1 MKPTIIDC
9 DPGIDDA
16 IAILLAFASPELD
29 VRAITT
35 VAGNTTVERTTA
47 NAHRLLHLI
56 GRTDVPVGRGASQPL
71 VRAAGAPID
80 DIHGTDGL
88 GDAGI
93 PPAPEPETQRDAIQL
108 IIETVESSPEP
119 VTLIAVGPLTN
130 IALLHA
136 VRPDIVDRLERI
148 VIMGGAAKG
157 GNVAPTAEYNIW
169 FDPEA
174 AQRVFGLDVDIV
186 MVGLDVTQKAIT
198 RPIHW
203 AELEKG
209 GLASQQILAMNAF
222 YSAYHASRGG
232 EELTMQHDALAVAAA
247 IRPDLVTVV
256 PARVNVECASPLTV
270 GTTVVDV
277 ANPREGGRVRVA
289 LDVEVEEFNEFL
301 VSRIAR
307 FLSEV
312 DARTGK
318 FLAGVSAAS

>member
-47 NAHRLLHLI
+47 NAHRLLQLM

-80 DIHGTDGL
+80 DIHGKDGL

-93 PPAPEPETQRDAIQL
+93 PLAPAPAIQPNAIQL
-108 IIETVESSPEP
+108 IADTVESSAEP
-119 VTLIAVGPLTN
+119 VTLIALGPLTN
-130 IALLHA
+130 LALLHA

-157 GNVAPTAEYNIW
+157 GNVTPTAEYNIW

-174 AQRVFGLDVDIV
+174 AQRVFGLDADIT

-198 RPIHW
+198 RPSHW

-209 GLASQQILAMNAF
+209 GPASQQILAMNAF
-222 YSAYHASRGG
+222 YSAYHATRQG
-232 EELTMQHDALAVAAA
+232 EELTMQHDALAVATA
-247 IRPDLVTVV
+247 IRPDFVTAV
-256 PARVNVECASPLTV
+256 PARIDIECSSPLTV

-277 ANPREGGRVRVA
+277 RNPGENGRVRVA
-289 LDVEVEEFNEFL
+289 LDVDVEKFNEFL
-301 VSRIAR
+301 VRRIAR
-307 FLSEV
+307 FLRDV
-312 DARTGK
+312 DA
-318 FLAGVSAAS
+318 LAAER